1 MFSDNLSK
9 KFIQERVPEN
19 YIIETEKKVTSTN
32 LIMKEKALN
41 GAEEFSVLIA
51 SEQTEGRGRLGRK
64 FHSPKGTGVYMSILL
79 ARKKEANPLF
89 VTVDAAVCV
98 ARVLERVTGEQT
110 FIKWVNDIYINGRKV
125 CGILAEGI
133 EDKVVLGIGIN
144 VFSPKGGFP
153 EEIRDRAGALFEE
166 RQKYVKEKVVTELL
180 NELYSIILNPNRN
193 ELLAEYKRRSM
204 VVGKDI
210 LILQNEEEIPATAI
224 DINDDYSLAV
234 KKENGEVADLSTGDV
249 SIKI

>member
-166 RQKYVKEKVVTELL
+166 RQKYIKEKVVTELL

-193 ELLAEYKRRSM
+193 ELMAEYKRRSM

>member
-193 ELLAEYKRRSM
+193 ELMAEYKRRSM